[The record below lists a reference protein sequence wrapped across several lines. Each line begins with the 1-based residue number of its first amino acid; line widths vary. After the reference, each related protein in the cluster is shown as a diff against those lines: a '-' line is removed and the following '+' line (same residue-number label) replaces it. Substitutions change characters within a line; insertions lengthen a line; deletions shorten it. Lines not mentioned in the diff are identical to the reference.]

1 MLSYNDQLLW
11 LSVPFAIV
19 LGAFYLHSCD
29 SQRHD
34 FTVTRISFLSFSV
47 AYIAA
52 SDDHAEF
59 NLIEGEGNEIK
70 NLQKGGKNV

>member
-1 MLSYNDQLLW
+1 
-11 LSVPFAIV
+11 
-19 LGAFYLHSCD
+19 
-29 SQRHD
+29 
-34 FTVTRISFLSFSV
+34 V